1 MSNRLNVV
9 FHDEQTDAA
18 YCLLH
23 LRWFD
28 IDEPL
33 LPRILRSLISTIGM
47 RWARPSESMSALAAQ
62 IVISL
67 GAQVDADLLPASSP
81 WLADLTVTVRRVD
94 DEFRLSCK
102 KRDLLAITM
111 APSNPLPDLG
121 PDPVNALDG
130 FDGNAQQLKEL
141 VEHIHWRE
149 YT

>member
-1 MSNRLNVV
+1 
-9 FHDEQTDAA
+9 
-18 YCLLH
+18 
-23 LRWFD
+23 
-28 IDEPL
+28 
-33 LPRILRSLISTIGM
+33 
-47 RWARPSESMSALAAQ
+47 MSALAAQ

-102 KRDLLAITM
+102 NRDLSSITM
-111 APSNPLPDLG
+111 APGNPLPDVG

>member
-9 FHDEQTDAA
+9 FHDEQTDDA

-28 IDEPL
+28 IDDPVV
-33 LPRILRSLISTIGM
+33 PRLLRSLISAIGT
-47 RWARPSESMSALAAQ
+47 RWARPSESISALAAQ

-67 GAQVDADLLPASSP
+67 GSQVDADLLPASSP

-102 KRDLLAITM
+102 SGDQSPITR
-111 APSNPLPDLG
+111 ATDLG